1 MIPFIALT
9 EVTPMESLTTG
20 VTNALTMVGTML
32 TTITG
37 NAVLC
42 AVLAFAF
49 VKLATKALKR
59 FLKFG
64 K

>member
-9 EVTPMESLTTG
+9 EVTPMEALTTG
-20 VTNALTMVGTML
+20 ITNALTMVSTML

-42 AVLAFAF
+42 CVLAFAF
-49 VKLATKALKR
+49 VKLATRALKGFMR
-59 FLKFG
+59 FG

>member
-1 MIPFIALT
+1 MNLILLT

-20 VTNALTMVGTML
+20 ITSALGMVGTML

-42 AVLAFAF
+42 CVLAFAF
-49 VKLATKALKR
+49 VKMATKALKR
-59 FLKFG
+59 FFRFG